1 MLLSLTFKY
10 GLIELLSIVLSD
22 SIAGKK
28 RKQAIK
34 EAQDRFEARKKKQKT
49 RAHALSQMPS
59 SRQERRFH
67 VILEERG
74 PLRWGPYLR
83 STEHLNLNDLLVR
96 KGNHNTWTQ
105 VFTQIL
111 FTLKYF

>member
-1 MLLSLTFKY
+1 MRLLFITFLIFLSALVFLLILTLNLTY

-28 RKQAIK
+28 RKQAIT

-49 RAHALSQMPS
+49 RANALSQMPS

-67 VILEERG
+67 VIFEERG
-74 PLRWGPYLR
+74 PSR
-83 STEHLNLNDLLVR
+83 
-96 KGNHNTWTQ
+96 
-105 VFTQIL
+105 
-111 FTLKYF
+111 